1 MTARIQFSLAGS
13 PEEVVPDIRITRSKD
28 GTNGT
33 AMFRFQNP
41 VALDGDNMEEIAGLY
56 LIDEEGEL
64 VSRDVNGKFVNGK
77 ADAIEATYVFRTVDQ
92 WNRFMRFMERYAK
105 EQGLDF
111 TQGEKA
117 DSVADPAAAI
127 ANEVTQSAAPVTDSE
142 GAGFQL
148 ALLGF
153 GLMAALLVAFYFVAQ
168 SGG

>member
-1 MTARIQFSLAGS
+1 MVARIQFSLAGS

-33 AMFRFQNP
+33 ATFLFQNP

-64 VSRDVNGKFVNGK
+64 ISRDVNGKFVNGK
-77 ADAIEATYVFRTVDQ
+77 ADAIEATYIFRTVDQ
-92 WNRFMRFMERYAK
+92 WNRFMRFMERYA
-105 EQGLDF
+105 EANGLDF
-111 TQGEKA
+111 TKGAKA
-117 DSVADPAAAI
+117 DSVASPEAAA
-127 ANEVTQSAAPVTDSE
+127 ANEATKTTAPAESKE

-153 GLMAALLVAFYFVAQ
+153 GLLSVLLVVFYFVAQ
-168 SGG
+168 SGT